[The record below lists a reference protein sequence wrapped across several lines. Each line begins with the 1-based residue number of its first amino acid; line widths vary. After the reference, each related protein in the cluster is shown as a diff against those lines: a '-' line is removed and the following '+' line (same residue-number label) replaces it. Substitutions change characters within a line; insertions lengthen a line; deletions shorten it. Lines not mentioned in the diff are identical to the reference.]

1 METKKS
7 IVTKV
12 TKFDKK
18 DNYGNYSFLIEFKN
32 GDKGYYNNKDEN
44 QQKFVSGVETTYTID
59 EKVGKNGNL
68 YWKLAI
74 PGESTFKP
82 GGGGKPQVEPRIQM
96 ISFAMSYCKDCIVA
110 GKIPLSDLEKEFNR
124 IYNVMISKL

>member
-18 DNYGNYSFLIEFKN
+18 DNYGNWSFLIEFKN
-32 GDKGYYNNKDEN
+32 GDKGYYNSKDEN
-44 QQKFVSGVETTYTID
+44 QQKFVSGKESDYTID
-59 EKVGKNGNL
+59 EKIGKNGNI
-68 YWKLAI
+68 YWKI
-74 PGESTFKP
+74 TVPGEPQGFK
-82 GGGGKPQVEPRIQM
+82 GGGKAQIDPRVQM

-110 GKIPLSDLEKEFNR
+110 GKVPLSDMEKEFNR